1 MPGFP
6 IRTSAD
12 RGLVDGS
19 PQLFAVTHVL
29 HRFLAPR
36 HPPLALR
43 SLENTF
49 DRSFELFV
57 AGAGRSQTC
66 DKMLVLALQFS
77 RCDVAHAELAL
88 EVLGARRSGA
98 GAEVVVADSLKTEE
112 KTVSRRRPRR
122 GEGPNPCD
130 PRGLW
135 PTAPPV
141 HQLGVSRLHRTNADV
156 QTRKH
161 SLERR

>member
-1 MPGFP
+1 
-6 IRTSAD
+6 
-12 RGLVDGS
+12 DGS

-77 RCDVAHAELAL
+77 RCDVAHAELAP
-88 EVLGARRSGA
+88 VGVSSTQRRR
-98 GAEVVVADSLKTEE
+98 AEVVVADSLKTEE

-130 PRGLW
+130 PRG
-135 PTAPPV
+135 
-141 HQLGVSRLHRTNADV
+141 R
-156 QTRKH
+156 
-161 SLERR
+161 